1 MREGVD
7 GKVRPGMLILGIR
20 EIVGEKKGG
29 GTKEITPKTDL
40 ISPLWNK
47 KKEPFFKDFILF

>member
-1 MREGVD
+1 MREGVG

-20 EIVGEKKGG
+20 EIIGEKKGG

-40 ISPLWNK
+40 ISPFWNK
-47 KKEPFFKDFILF
+47 KRKFF